1 MIAGFLADFLHEL
14 WKLTVDMAP
23 YLLFGFLFAGIL
35 RVFFPRRLLLKYMG
49 KPNLKSV
56 FNAAMLGVPMPLCSC
71 GVLPTGLSLRHNGAS
86 KGATSAFLISTPQT
100 GVDSI
105 LVTYSM
111 LGLPFAIIRPVVALI
126 TGIAGGAL
134 TNWLAPGNSVHS
146 PTSLSNDDNPPR
158 TIKYM
163 LHYAFVEFLQDIA
176 KWLIIG
182 LMIAA
187 LMSVLL
193 PDDFF
198 SAWIPNDFVGMLVIL
213 LAAVPVYFC
222 ATASVPVAAVLL
234 MKGLSPGAVLVL
246 LMAGPAVNSASFTVL
261 FKSFGKKETWIYL
274 LTIAGGALLF
284 GNLINLLPREWFMIF
299 GEHAHH
305 HNHHGFIPEWLGIA
319 SAILLS
325 LLVINALVIPY
336 LTAFIK
342 PNKTMTEVENH
353 QQITIAVTGMD
364 CNHCKNSVETNL
376 VKLDNI
382 EEVIA
387 NLQNQTVQLKGAN
400 IDLTQVK
407 STLDNLGYVY
417 GGKVSGS

>member
-1 MIAGFLADFLHEL
+1 MFAMITTFLTDFLNEL
-14 WKLTVDMAP
+14 WKLTVEMAP

-49 KPNLKSV
+49 QPSLKSV
-56 FNAAMLGVPMPLCSC
+56 LHAAILGVPMPLCSC

-111 LGLPFAIIRPVVALI
+111 LGLPFAIVRPIAALV
-126 TGIAGGAL
+126 TGLAGGAL
-134 TNWLAPGNSVHS
+134 TNWLTRDNSDAKTTNGS
-146 PTSLSNDDNPPR
+146 PDDNPPR
-158 TIKYM
+158 TIRYM
-163 LHYAFVEFLQDIA
+163 LRYAFVDFLQDISR
-176 KWLIIG
+176 WLVIG

-187 LMSVLL
+187 FISVIL

-198 SAWIPNDFVGMLVIL
+198 SEYIPNDFMGMLIIL

-234 MKGLSPGAVLVL
+234 MKGLSPGAALVL

-284 GNLINLLPREWFMIF
+284 GNLINLLPREWFSIMNE
-299 GEHAHH
+299 GTHH
-305 HNHHGFIPEWLGIA
+305 HQHGLLPEWLGIT
-319 SAILLS
+319 SGILLTV
-325 LLVINALVIPY
+325 LIINAFVRRYFYVQPDKS
-336 LTAFIK
+336 T
-342 PNKTMTEVENH
+342 TMQKSDNH
-353 QQITIAVTGMD
+353 HVTTITVGGME

-376 VKLDNI
+376 SKLENI
-382 EEVIA
+382 EQVVA
-387 NLQNQTVQLKGAN
+387 NLQDQTVQLTGQN
-400 IDLTQVK
+400 IDLEQVK
-407 STLDNLGYVY
+407 QTLDKLGYRFEAE
-417 GGKVSGS
+417 K